1 MRFATPFRSIVR
13 ATVLLQALAL
23 LATAAAY
30 AAPGDLYV
38 TSDASNKVRRYDGAT
53 GGFLSTFCLSA
64 GATGQ
69 MAIHFGATNGRVL
82 IGHNAFGVEER
93 DVATGALIKT
103 YNAGG
108 GWQWAGLY
116 APTGEVF
123 IGDMLTNDVRAY
135 DANTGAFIRVVCS
148 VSMPADMRMG
158 PDGNLWVCSWGNMT
172 VEVFHPVTGAPQFVI
187 PLPSG
192 SLPND
197 LAFHPITNDILVTAM
212 NTNMGFR
219 FDWTSHLISGQFVGT
234 GWARP
239 HGIEFS
245 PSANRFYA
253 VDGVTGQV
261 HEFHGTTLQ
270 ETNPA
275 FLVPA
280 PGDKIVDLAFQPAGG
295 PVEAHTSTWGR
306 VKTLFR

>member
-1 MRFATPFRSIVR
+1 MRLSTTRPHALRS
-13 ATVLLQALAL
+13 LLALAL
-23 LATAAAY
+23 VAVAGLAM

-38 TSDASNKVRRYDGAT
+38 TSDASNKVRRYDGTT
-53 GGFLSTFCLSA
+53 GAFLGTFCLSA
-64 GATGQ
+64 GANGQ
-69 MAIHFGATNGRVL
+69 MAIHFGGTNNRALV
-82 IGHNAFGVEER
+82 GHNSFGVEER
-93 DVATGALIKT
+93 DVATGALVKT

-123 IGDMLTNDVRAY
+123 VGDMLTNDVRAY
-135 DANTGAFIRVVCS
+135 DANTAAFIRVVCP

-158 PDGNLWVCSWGNMT
+158 PDGNLWVCSWGNMD
-172 VEVFHPVTGAPQFVI
+172 VEVFDPVTGAPQFSI
-187 PLPSG
+187 PLPLG
-192 SLPND
+192 ALPND
-197 LAFHPITNDILVTAM
+197 VAFHPVTNDILVTAM
-212 NTNMGFR
+212 NTNMGYR

-245 PSANRFYA
+245 PFGNRFLC

-261 HEFHGTTLQ
+261 HEFHGYSLL

-295 PVEAHTSTWGR
+295 PTPARSSTWGR